1 MAGHPPAKKGR
12 KSADM
17 QEYHLLIDSL
27 EYSRE
32 LERAIGAATQSIY
45 MQFLTFE
52 ADVVGERYARL
63 LMEKAGDGLDVRL
76 ILDGYYQLIVSDRSV
91 RFPTCRPAEFR
102 AVRREF
108 ARTKKMIAEMRA
120 GGVQILEINNRFH
133 GLALLRRNHKK
144 IVVVDCEK
152 AYLGGFNL
160 SEHNFA
166 WHDFAVGVSGSVVK
180 GIAEDFDSTWH
191 GRPASYPMSSNG
203 DFLLGN
209 VGDNKVLRDY
219 IFQAID
225 NARSDVFIECPYIG
239 GAVFEKLLAAAGR
252 GVSVSVIYPKRNNIH
267 RHSLWMT
274 KHLEQYMVNL
284 AAKSNIRVSLYNKNG
299 GMTHAKVM
307 LVDGEIACF
316 GSCNFDAF
324 GFRFYDDLNLV
335 SRNESL
341 IQELGTRVVEED
353 LKYCEPFLAGKVAS
367 PRQVLGRIVNS
378 AYRRLLE

>member
-1 MAGHPPAKKGR
+1 
-12 KSADM
+12 M
-17 QEYHLLIDSL
+17 QEYRLLVDSL

-45 MQFLTFE
+45 MQFFTFE

-76 ILDGYYQLIVSDRSV
+76 ILDGYYQLIVSDRPV
-91 RFPTCRPAEFR
+91 RFPTCRPEEFR
-102 AVRREF
+102 AVRKEF
-108 ARTKKMIAEMRA
+108 ARTKKMIAQMRD

-144 IVVVDCEK
+144 IVVVDCET

-166 WHDFAVGVSGSVVK
+166 WHDFAVGISGSVVK
-180 GIAEDFDSTWH
+180 DIAEDFDSTWR

-225 NARSDVFIECPYIG
+225 NARSAVFIECPYIG
-239 GAVFEKLLAAAGR
+239 GAVFEKLLAAASR

-267 RHSLWMT
+267 RHSLWLT
-274 KHLEQYMVNL
+274 KHIERYLVNL
-284 AAKSNIRVSLYNKNG
+284 AAKNNIRVSLYNKNG

-307 LVDGEIACF
+307 LVDGEMACF
-316 GSCNFDAF
+316 GSCNFDPF

-335 SRNESL
+335 SRNQSL
-341 IQELGTRVVEED
+341 IQELGTRVMEED
-353 LKYCEPFLAGKVAS
+353 LKHSEPFLAGKVVS

>member
-1 MAGHPPAKKGR
+1 
-12 KSADM
+12 M
-17 QEYHLLIDSL
+17 QEYRLLVDSL

-45 MQFLTFE
+45 MQFFTFE

-63 LMEKAGDGLDVRL
+63 LMEKAADGLDVKL
-76 ILDGYYQLIVSDRSV
+76 ILDGYYQLIVSDRPV
-91 RFPTCRPAEFR
+91 RFPTCRPEEFR
-102 AVRREF
+102 AVRKEF
-108 ARTKKMIAEMRA
+108 ARTKKMIAQMRD

-144 IVVVDCEK
+144 IVVVDCET

-166 WHDFAVGVSGSVVK
+166 WHDFAVGISGSVVK
-180 GIAEDFDSTWH
+180 GIVEDFDSTWY

-209 VGDNKVLRDY
+209 VGESKVLRDY

-225 NARSDVFIECPYIG
+225 NARSSVFIECPYIG
-239 GAVFEKLLAAAGR
+239 GAVFEKLLAAASR

-267 RHSLWMT
+267 RHSLWLT
-274 KHLEQYMVNL
+274 KHIEKYLVNL
-284 AAKSNIRVSLYNKNG
+284 AAKNNIRVSLYNKNG

-307 LVDGEIACF
+307 LVDGEMACF
-316 GSCNFDAF
+316 GSCNFDPF

-335 SRNESL
+335 SRSQSL
-341 IQELGTRVVEED
+341 IQELGTRIIEED
-353 LKYCEPFLAGKVAS
+353 LSHSEPLSARRAFAPCYS
-367 PRQVLGRIVNS
+367 MGRMINFF
-378 AYRRLLE
+378 YRRLFE